1 MWALAHASSRQRPEL
16 SPVCFLCGRQ
26 CGFTRSVH
34 AQPQVLVAFCA
45 FQPDTSLASA
55 IPALLWVHSAGQE
68 GSTWTSSFT
77 VSCGGVTVSRGL
89 VCFYVLLESD
99 HLLHYISFRL
109 CPGTRSHLRHTV
121 QSPPWSWFLNPVLH
135 QCGIRETG
143 VFTCIRLGCTELVV
157 KSW

>member
-1 MWALAHASSRQRPEL
+1 MPVADRGLSSLQCAS
-16 SPVCFLCGRQ
+16 CAGA
-26 CGFTRSVH
+26 SV
-34 AQPQVLVAFCA
+34 A
-45 FQPDTSLASA
+45 SLALFMHSLRCWS
-55 IPALLWVHSAGQE
+55 PFVPSSQTLPWLLPSLPCC
-68 GSTWTSSFT
+68 GSILQDRRGPHGLSSFT

-99 HLLHYISFRL
+99 HLLRYISFRL

-121 QSPPWSWFLNPVLH
+121 QSPPWSWLLNPVLH